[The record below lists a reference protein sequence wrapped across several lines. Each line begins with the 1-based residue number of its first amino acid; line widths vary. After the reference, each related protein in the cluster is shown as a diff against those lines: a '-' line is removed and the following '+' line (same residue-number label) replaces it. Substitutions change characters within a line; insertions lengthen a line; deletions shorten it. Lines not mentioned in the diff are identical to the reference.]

1 MNAVTAIF
9 FGIIGAG
16 LIMTSVSLLAIGLI
30 GLTATRIKREHIEM
44 FI

>member
-1 MNAVTAIF
+1 MNSITAFF

-30 GLTATRIKREHIEM
+30 GLTATKIRREHIEM